1 MKSPNIISEG
11 ETVEP
16 IEEKQKEEKT
26 KEEKPKKEKTKDK
39 KESSKSSK
47 SKSQKGEEK
56 DIYFI
61 ISYTLDKKE
70 DPKEIAFSKECDATP
85 QTLLTKEI
93 ETSNKKYAYKKVF
106 KYRNIGGK
114 KNVELVYFYGEELDK
129 YIITLEIKDKT
140 FIYDVDLKIGH
151 RYLTKIVPI
160 VVKQDIKYQDKLDL
174 FLEAFENIKEES
186 KIQELYKETIELYSK
201 KSSFSFLISLF
212 SKIYQ
217 DKKFC
222 EPLIEKF
229 YKMNA
234 EIKEKEEKEK
244 GKKETSTNNDRD
256 HKLGDQFNSI
266 MSKIETEAESLIKN
280 NDYNPIYFYGII
292 ITYFNFYDYNTFVNC
307 FNKLN
312 SKKEAQ
318 KNLHEILLVYYSQF
332 FNPIIKD
339 ENNKEFFI
347 NFFQYI
353 ISEKDFSYFTI
364 GLKYISDIDTFISII
379 NETKES
385 IYDKYIKVDNNKIN
399 FKSIPLENN
408 LELKKQKID
417 NIIKGI
423 ESIYTYSNQIKK
435 LLVYFTCNFW
445 KYLLKKFENPEPKCF
460 EICLKLRNIFRE
472 YNKII
477 GDICDKEND
486 EDILKDIGEF
496 YKNDE
501 FAYLLNEKIKI
512 FFKNNKGKLKN
523 IEILGYIEQ
532 YNPYYQDINYKYK
545 REAYILDDLVFEYDI
560 YNTNEKYKK
569 EYFQFIDTFKALE
582 YEDKFK
588 DNMVKFIDLMINKI
602 KDISSFDTVMNLIR
616 IEKIQDKV
624 IEYIEKLKSKYEIII
639 KPEIEKLDPKKIKE
653 PVKIIAK
660 FEKLIFDREK
670 NTDFLKD
677 HIDNLKINFII
688 YNELIIICK
697 EDDDYKDMKNFIFDK
712 FLNNIDQID
721 NIITLIDSLKSKDK
735 ENFLRQIMRKCKFTK
750 DEYYSTKENNRINLL
765 CALYEKEKLTQV
777 KGDISTILGQITTDI
792 DKQEIEKKK
801 LDEFFQNKEEIIIK
815 RLGLIKLVMNNFE
828 PKNNY
833 DDLKKRIK
841 NINDDIIVL
850 SKIKKSLSIFQ
861 KETFHDKIIQMT
873 EFINKLENI
882 KIKDYNDDKF
892 VGPIKA
898 LKVEFEK
905 TAKEVDLVQNFLLF
919 KVIYENEKGKN
930 QDVRFRNANE
940 KMKAIRE
947 SFNKNKNIDE
957 LYQDNKKIFDI
968 IKIKLINNDKR
979 AKEFYETFKIFLFGE
994 NQENDENKKLM
1005 KDLILL
1011 FSSKKYELDLKSIF
1025 YFFNSLDKE
1034 DEWSEKLS
1042 KKYKNFSEKNI
1053 KELNDNLIALKEE
1066 GIYKYEE
1073 NEKKNN
1079 YSKLFTSLYEKK
1091 EAIDFLRKKVNQ
1103 DISELYDRIDPNSQT
1118 LTIQKIDDTKKC
1130 IEVFNEFQSKKNNE
1144 EIFEYIKTLNE
1155 EQINAFVSYSKV
1167 FLSIIE
1173 LDRNDNSALNIFD
1186 QVDKIIKDAKF
1197 LFLQDSEVFTYEK
1210 DKYKITMDEL
1220 VHLKNK
1226 INTPPKDEKKKEEE
1240 INKEGNN
1247 ICDSKGKSNKVK
1259 EKKAT
1264 EKEEKKE
1271 NENNVKKDLLKEKSD
1286 KLIFYKNLITNMEV
1300 IFDNMQ
1306 ILRNKGNNLPID
1318 IKIIVNYDK
1327 KKEALYYLN
1336 QEESSFDVI
1345 ETFLINSKDDYIKK
1359 LDAAYKEKKHISFL
1373 YGKLFRKL
1381 VGYLDS
1387 GIVEK
1392 IIDIFR
1398 YILNKN
1404 NDEEIK
1410 TSKPT
1415 NPQIIDYVNNY
1426 NDYNKNSFI
1435 NIYNSLVGLFINN
1448 KTSLKEHYERI
1459 SMIKKKNIREF
1470 ICICAKKIQ

>member
-11 ETVEP
+11 DTVEP

-70 DPKEIAFSKECDATP
+70 DPKEITFSKECDATP

-160 VVKQDIKYQDKLDL
+160 VIKQDIKYQDKLDL

-256 HKLGDQFNSI
+256 NKLGDQFNSI

-460 EICLKLRNIFRE
+460 EICLKLRNIFIE

-477 GDICDKEND
+477 GVICDKEND
-486 EDILKDIGEF
+486 KDILKDIGEF

-560 YNTNEKYKK
+560 YNTDEKYKK

-582 YEDKFK
+582 YEDIFK
-588 DNMVKFIDLMINKI
+588 DNMV
-602 KDISSFDTVMNLIR
+602 
-616 IEKIQDKV
+616 
-624 IEYIEKLKSKYEIII
+624 
-639 KPEIEKLDPKKIKE
+639 
-653 PVKIIAK
+653 
-660 FEKLIFDREK
+660 
-670 NTDFLKD
+670 
-677 HIDNLKINFII
+677 
-688 YNELIIICK
+688 
-697 EDDDYKDMKNFIFDK
+697 
-712 FLNNIDQID
+712 
-721 NIITLIDSLKSKDK
+721 
-735 ENFLRQIMRKCKFTK
+735 
-750 DEYYSTKENNRINLL
+750 
-765 CALYEKEKLTQV
+765 
-777 KGDISTILGQITTDI
+777 
-792 DKQEIEKKK
+792 
-801 LDEFFQNKEEIIIK
+801 
-815 RLGLIKLVMNNFE
+815 
-828 PKNNY
+828 
-833 DDLKKRIK
+833 
-841 NINDDIIVL
+841 
-850 SKIKKSLSIFQ
+850 
-861 KETFHDKIIQMT
+861 
-873 EFINKLENI
+873 
-882 KIKDYNDDKF
+882 
-892 VGPIKA
+892 
-898 LKVEFEK
+898 
-905 TAKEVDLVQNFLLF
+905 
-919 KVIYENEKGKN
+919 
-930 QDVRFRNANE
+930 
-940 KMKAIRE
+940 
-947 SFNKNKNIDE
+947 
-957 LYQDNKKIFDI
+957 
-968 IKIKLINNDKR
+968 
-979 AKEFYETFKIFLFGE
+979 
-994 NQENDENKKLM
+994 
-1005 KDLILL
+1005 
-1011 FSSKKYELDLKSIF
+1011 
-1025 YFFNSLDKE
+1025 
-1034 DEWSEKLS
+1034 
-1042 KKYKNFSEKNI
+1042 
-1053 KELNDNLIALKEE
+1053 
-1066 GIYKYEE
+1066 
-1073 NEKKNN
+1073 
-1079 YSKLFTSLYEKK
+1079 
-1091 EAIDFLRKKVNQ
+1091 
-1103 DISELYDRIDPNSQT
+1103 
-1118 LTIQKIDDTKKC
+1118 
-1130 IEVFNEFQSKKNNE
+1130 
-1144 EIFEYIKTLNE
+1144 
-1155 EQINAFVSYSKV
+1155 
-1167 FLSIIE
+1167 
-1173 LDRNDNSALNIFD
+1173 
-1186 QVDKIIKDAKF
+1186 
-1197 LFLQDSEVFTYEK
+1197 
-1210 DKYKITMDEL
+1210 
-1220 VHLKNK
+1220 
-1226 INTPPKDEKKKEEE
+1226 
-1240 INKEGNN
+1240 
-1247 ICDSKGKSNKVK
+1247 
-1259 EKKAT
+1259 
-1264 EKEEKKE
+1264 
-1271 NENNVKKDLLKEKSD
+1271 
-1286 KLIFYKNLITNMEV
+1286 
-1300 IFDNMQ
+1300 
-1306 ILRNKGNNLPID
+1306 
-1318 IKIIVNYDK
+1318 
-1327 KKEALYYLN
+1327 
-1336 QEESSFDVI
+1336 
-1345 ETFLINSKDDYIKK
+1345 
-1359 LDAAYKEKKHISFL
+1359 
-1373 YGKLFRKL
+1373 
-1381 VGYLDS
+1381 
-1387 GIVEK
+1387 
-1392 IIDIFR
+1392 
-1398 YILNKN
+1398 
-1404 NDEEIK
+1404 
-1410 TSKPT
+1410 
-1415 NPQIIDYVNNY
+1415 
-1426 NDYNKNSFI
+1426 
-1435 NIYNSLVGLFINN
+1435 
-1448 KTSLKEHYERI
+1448 
-1459 SMIKKKNIREF
+1459 
-1470 ICICAKKIQ
+1470 